1 MIETELSKLIA
12 AIEGLTKAIMAV
24 DRQEPATATVPKP
37 TVTPV
42 VAKTSDQAPSDQV
55 PSPTTDGYTLTAL
68 KEMAKA
74 LSRAKALSA
83 VVKIVADADI
93 GRISECPPEKIQ
105 QVGEA
110 LKVAIDALPKE

>member
-1 MIETELSKLIA
+1 MIETDLSKLIA
-12 AIEGLTKAIMAV
+12 AIEGLTTAIMAV

-42 VAKTSDQAPSDQV
+42 VAKTSDQV

-74 LSRAKALSA
+74 LSKAQALSA

-105 QVGEA
+105 QVGES
-110 LKVAIDALPKE
+110 LKLAIDALPKE

>member
-1 MIETELSKLIA
+1 MIETDLSKLIA

-42 VAKTSDQAPSDQV
+42 VAKTIDQV
-55 PSPTTDGYTLTAL
+55 TPGGYTLTAL

-74 LSRAKALSA
+74 LSKAQALST

>member
-24 DRQEPATATVPKP
+24 DRQEPVTATTAK
-37 TVTPV
+37 PV
-42 VAKTSDQAPSDQV
+42 VAKAIDQVPSDQV
-55 PSPTTDGYTLTAL
+55 TPPTTDGYTLTAL

-74 LSRAKALSA
+74 LSKAQALSA

>member
-1 MIETELSKLIA
+1 MIETELSKLIT

-24 DRQEPATATVPKP
+24 DRQEPATAIATVPKP
-37 TVTPV
+37 TAKPV
-42 VAKTSDQAPSDQV
+42 VEKAIDQV
-55 PSPTTDGYTLTAL
+55 PPPTTDGYTLTAL

-110 LKVAIDALPKE
+110 LKIAVDALPKE

>member
-1 MIETELSKLIA
+1 MIETDLSKLIA

-42 VAKTSDQAPSDQV
+42 VAKTSDQV
-55 PSPTTDGYTLTAL
+55 PSPTTDGYTLTTL

-110 LKVAIDALPKE
+110 LKIAVDALPKE

>member
-1 MIETELSKLIA
+1 MIETDLSKLIA

-24 DRQEPATATVPKP
+24 DRQEPATATVFKSPSKWMEEKY
-37 TVTPV
+37 
-42 VAKTSDQAPSDQV
+42 ANQAPSDQV

-74 LSRAKALSA
+74 LSKAQALSA

>member
-1 MIETELSKLIA
+1 MIETDLSKLIA

-24 DRQEPATATVPKP
+24 DGQKPATATVFKSPSKWMEEKH
-37 TVTPV
+37 
-42 VAKTSDQAPSDQV
+42 ANQAPSDQV
-55 PSPTTDGYTLTAL
+55 PSPTTDGYTLTDL

-74 LSRAKALSA
+74 LSKAKALSA
-83 VVKIVADADI
+83 VVKIVTDADI

-110 LKVAIDALPKE
+110 LKIAIDALPKE

>member
-1 MIETELSKLIA
+1 MIETDLSKLIA

-24 DRQEPATATVPKP
+24 DGQKPATATTAK
-37 TVTPV
+37 PV
-42 VAKTSDQAPSDQV
+42 VAKTIDQV
-55 PSPTTDGYTLTAL
+55 TPGGYTLTAL

-74 LSRAKALSA
+74 LSKAQALRA